1 MIHGIVKQGKFY
13 PNDPIYFKHCF
24 DKFEGLECQ
33 FPEPIK
39 KSKPRSN
46 RQNKYYQF
54 IIKLI
59 GDDLGYEKYEFEQL
73 KIEFRSMFLSENK
86 TDKYGNEHLYVKSTT
101 QLSTLEMENY
111 LEEIRRFASIKLNLI
126 VPLPNEDLNYD
137 TH

>member
-1 MIHGIVKQGKFY
+1 
-13 PNDPIYFKHCF
+13 
-24 DKFEGLECQ
+24 
-33 FPEPIK
+33 
-39 KSKPRSN
+39 
-46 RQNKYYQF
+46 
-54 IIKLI
+54 
-59 GDDLGYEKYEFEQL
+59 
-73 KIEFRSMFLSENK
+73 MFLSENK